1 MTRVSCRFVTRPKKR
16 TNCQKK
22 KTGWLLS
29 ILCSTGGGDGKKY
42 GWFGREL
49 QREDNFV
56 KGACCVGGQRVY
68 LNVNAEE
75 TRKVSV
81 ETIENL
87 PAELPFTSCFC
98 CCCFLLLVWERV

>member
-1 MTRVSCRFVTRPKKR
+1 MRHASEKED
-16 TNCQKK
+16 QLSKK

-49 QREDNFV
+49 QRGDNVV

-68 LNVNAEE
+68 
-75 TRKVSV
+75 
-81 ETIENL
+81 
-87 PAELPFTSCFC
+87 F
-98 CCCFLLLVWERV
+98 

>member
-1 MTRVSCRFVTRPKKR
+1 M
-16 TNCQKK
+16 
-22 KTGWLLS
+22 
-29 ILCSTGGGDGKKY
+29 CSTGGGDGKKY

-49 QREDNFV
+49 EREDNVV

-68 LNVNAEE
+68 FYVNAEE

-87 PAELPFTSCFC
+87 PAELPFTLL
-98 CCCFLLLVWERV
+98 FLLLFFVAGVGKGIITNWDGH